1 MSRVKQPQVLQIT
14 PPQELSFQGPFTE
27 VVTSTLNLHNPSDR
41 KVCFKVKT
49 TAPRRYCVR
58 PNSGFVDPND
68 SVTVSVML
76 QPIEGDATDKGK
88 HKFMVQSM
96 FATDACDELDKI
108 WASAEP
114 GDLMDS
120 KLKCVF
126 IESCAQNEQNDAE
139 DDCKTEEPAEPP
151 QQKKDDT
158 STKSPQDA
166 TELKLLMEECKRLQ
180 LENSKFKQTLDH
192 AQSQSGSQLLM
203 KCVMD
208 NLWLV
213 VAIMVAVFGCGIMA
227 GIAL

>member
-14 PPQELSFQGPFTE
+14 PPQELSFKGPFNE

-58 PNSGFVDPND
+58 PNSGFVEPNE
-68 SVTVSVML
+68 SVNVSVML
-76 QPIEGDATDKGK
+76 QPIEGDANDKGK

-96 FATDACDELDKI
+96 YATDACEELDKI
-108 WASAEP
+108 WAQAEP

-126 IESCAQNEQNDAE
+126 IEPCPQDE
-139 DDCKTEEPAEPP
+139 EEPAPQQEETPP
-151 QQKKDDT
+151 QK
-158 STKSPQDA
+158 PQDEPQNTTKA
-166 TELKLLMEECKRLQ
+166 QQDSTELKLLMEECKRLQ
-180 LENSKFKQTLDH
+180 LDNKNLKQLVDQSK
-192 AQSQSGSQLLM
+192 SQPGSQALM
-203 KCVMD
+203 QSATD

-213 VAIMVAVFGCGIMA
+213 IAIMVAVFGCGIMA
-227 GIAL
+227 GIAI